1 MVNGYNCQ
9 FYDINNLFIVSKVRS
24 EHLSEEELK
33 KNEERHKKL
42 KEQLMKSKGKIEVKI
57 ITKKNIF

>member
-33 KNEERHKKL
+33 KNEERHKKM
-42 KEQLMKSKGKIEVKI
+42 KEQLMKSKQTLNRIY
-57 ITKKNIF
+57 NYRQFNL

>member
-42 KEQLMKSKGKIEVKI
+42 KEQLMKSK
-57 ITKKNIF
+57 